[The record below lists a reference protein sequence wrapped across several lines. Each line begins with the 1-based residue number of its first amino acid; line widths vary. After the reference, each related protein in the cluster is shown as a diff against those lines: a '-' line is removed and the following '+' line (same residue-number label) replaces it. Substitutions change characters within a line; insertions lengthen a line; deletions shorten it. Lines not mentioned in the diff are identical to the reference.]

1 MTASVGAR
9 KDLTLTSE
17 EEVEFQ
23 KYDVG
28 GFCDNGIEYQETIF
42 ETKPGTSIK
51 SSSLPDLSELR
62 SQVSTTH
69 IQEEHILSSVEGV
82 IDRIDGKTVRVKLF
96 PKSYANFPR
105 ILFTNKKKIRQGQ
118 HIKYMIKKDKDGYRY
133 QEIVPIE
140 NTKQHPEKEEILK
153 LLDELKYRNE

>member
-42 ETKPGTSIK
+42 ETKPGTSMK
-51 SSSLPDLSELR
+51 STSLPDVSELR
-62 SQVSTTH
+62 SQVPTTH
-69 IQEEHILSSVEGV
+69 IQEEHIVSAVEGV
-82 IDRIDGKTVRVKLF
+82 IDRINGKMVRVKLF
-96 PKSYANFPR
+96 PKTYANFPR
-105 ILFTNKKKIRQGQ
+105 ILFTNEAKIQQGQ
-118 HIKYMIKKDKDGYRY
+118 HIRYMIKKDEDGYRY
-133 QEIVPIE
+133 QEIVPIDT
-140 NTKQHPEKEEILK
+140 TKQHPEKEKVLR
-153 LLDELKYRNE
+153 LLDELKYRDE